1 VFVGT
6 AAYDTTQKAFTFPG
20 TAGNYITRSQIG
32 NSAGAWVHSFS
43 TWVNTNDTTYNHI
56 FSIGADSDNAT
67 STFRFD
73 GGASDPRTD
82 FRWFFYGNDVT
93 WSYIGNLTK
102 TWVHLAGVY
111 DGGAVAGS
119 RRLWV
124 DGVEAI
130 QSSAAAIE
138 ALALTANTQLTLG
151 ERSNRQGTQTLN
163 GKISNFK
170 LYDTALTSS
179 DVNTL
184 YQMGRCDEGGHVVN
198 FSKTRVGIGLGDGE
212 VPRRD
217 LEVRGKMRVGTG
229 LHNFKGSASSGTSAN
244 EPTLEVSDLGG
255 SRASPI
261 ATVLQITNAHPGGS
275 DWNTSSSFAKLAFAT
290 VDASGPG
297 DGGIVGSIGMTCTA
311 GGGGDDSRLIFA
323 TDSGEDH
330 SEKMCIDTSGNVGIG
345 TTNPKVALHVSATE
359 GRFAIADASED
370 DCDTNAFNA
379 GFFFVDNT
387 WTGSVAYSGNP
398 ANGMGFCIAHISSSS
413 KEISMRN
420 MCGEISIGTRNVIRA
435 ITIDDD
441 GNVGIGL
448 QTPGYFFHVFRDA
461 ELYGNSGDEDTVF
474 YLGQAG
480 QMTIQRKSG
489 STLKAEI
496 NSNMSS
502 NSPAWNYYKT
512 SSVYWRAGFS
522 ATNISG
528 SNNNDFKF
536 LWLTTVKAY
545 IDASDGSVEINFTG
559 QHRTFIDGVPTSES
573 GDFIGLI
580 VCADKNKY
588 MKMSKGV
595 EMGSNAITINESLP
609 IVSLSNAAY
618 DKKCFGVISDAEDHQ
633 DRKDSFG
640 NIVTVSKK
648 ELGDTRVYINSVGE
662 GAIWVTNIN
671 GPLESG
677 DYITTSN
684 VAGYG
689 QRQDSEFLANYT
701 VAKITMDCDF
711 EPVTQP
717 IQQIRKELGD
727 VNYWVKTTYE
737 SVSEEEYSNLIE
749 ENRRTTTETVYT
761 NENNQISVG
770 EYSNLESNIQSTY
783 SELTQTLYQNIT
795 KDESKTEQEGYELEV
810 RQEMVNVLDE
820 HSQIQWEDHA
830 TETEKAYKI
839 RYLDANGVITDEA
852 SAVHTAAFVG
862 CTYHCG

>member
-1 VFVGT
+1 M
-6 AAYDTTQKAFTFPG
+6 P
-20 TAGNYITRSQIG
+20 
-32 NSAGAWVHSFS
+32 
-43 TWVNTNDTTYNHI
+43 
-56 FSIGADSDNAT
+56 GAD
-67 STFRFD
+67 
-73 GGASDPRTD
+73 
-82 FRWFFYGNDVT
+82 
-93 WSYIGNLTK
+93 GNL
-102 TWVHLAGVY
+102 
-111 DGGAVAGS
+111 
-119 RRLWV
+119 
-124 DGVEAI
+124 VEA
-130 QSSAAAIE
+130 
-138 ALALTANTQLTLG
+138 
-151 ERSNRQGTQTLN
+151 
-163 GKISNFK
+163 
-170 LYDTALTSS
+170 
-179 DVNTL
+179 
-184 YQMGRCDEGGHVVN
+184 
-198 FSKTRVGIGLGDGE
+198 
-212 VPRRD
+212 
-217 LEVRGKMRVGTG
+217 MR
-229 LHNFKGSASSGTSAN
+229 
-244 EPTLEVSDLGG
+244 
-255 SRASPI
+255 
-261 ATVLQITNAHPGGS
+261 
-275 DWNTSSSFAKLAFAT
+275 
-290 VDASGPG
+290 
-297 DGGIVGSIGMTCTA
+297 IV
-311 GGGGDDSRLIFA
+311 
-323 TDSGEDH
+323 
-330 SEKMCIDTSGNVGIG
+330 SGNVGIG
-345 TTNPKVALHVSATE
+345 TDNPKVALHVSATE

-387 WTGSVAYSGNP
+387 WTGSAAYSGNP